1 MTTTMSN
8 RFEHIQGRLEAEKR
22 FATVESADG
31 TIRCQALEVESPAF
45 YIIEPLDNGFAVMFA
60 TPDRWL
66 NESIEADLVH
76 TGDDIAELIEEEY
89 LEADDS
95 IEEVDRPVV
104 KHYRS
109 DDFLYTFRSEFSGTP
124 GGDQEHDL
132 ACAWLLA
139 YEAAFS
145 ELGDMGGPEEE

>member
-1 MTTTMSN
+1 MTSIMAN
-8 RFEHIQGRLEAEKR
+8 RFENIQSRLVAEKR
-22 FATVESADG
+22 FASVEYAEG
-31 TIRCQALEVESPAF
+31 IYRCQALEVESPAF
-45 YIIEPLDNGFAVMFA
+45 YIIEPLDTGFAVMFA

-95 IEEVDRPVV
+95 VEQVERPVV

-109 DDFLYTFRSEFSGTP
+109 DDLLYTFRSEFIDP
-124 GGDQEHDL
+124 GAEGEDDL

-145 ELGDMGGPEEE
+145 ELGDMGGPEED